1 MSGRY
6 VTKCVSAVGYELNS
20 IADESGEVN
29 LAHNSSY
36 FDELPDIQLS
46 IATLT
51 FALYNCLAKSGSL
64 AVIAFAANFFDSV
77 IVADECD
84 RAIPARR
91 CCWLR
96 ETILQHGRE
105 GRRGRSGKGKMI
117 NSVNCIRPVWTWTL
131 VWKMLIGWCGV
142 IRPSTPDTAANRGC
156 LLQVLYTCDRRENC
170 YLKSVFTAVLW
181 IFATL
186 SRFAFRYRLF
196 AKVYTFRRYKLISYM

>member
-1 MSGRY
+1 VANEPRNWTYTCNSVCAYESQFSDTIALTRDVNCGASSRLQIRLNFMSGRY

-117 NSVNCIRPVWTWTL
+117 NSVNCIRPVWT
-131 VWKMLIGWCGV
+131 
-142 IRPSTPDTAANRGC
+142 
-156 LLQVLYTCDRRENC
+156 
-170 YLKSVFTAVLW
+170 
-181 IFATL
+181 
-186 SRFAFRYRLF
+186 
-196 AKVYTFRRYKLISYM
+196 